1 MNKNRKSYEI
11 LNALGNVDSQFI
23 EEANVRGATGKK
35 TLGMRRKIA
44 AVLLAATVAA
54 AGLGAAVSAGRL
66 NKSFGQLFH
75 SLSEENYESALFDI
89 NQTAADNGVTV
100 TLMQGLC
107 DGRALY
113 VTEKIEFATDVLVL
127 TDEMFEGDRPF
138 GWIIDDAIDVDKSR
152 SLSDKDKAV
161 VSESGGIFQ
170 VIEHD
175 EHSVTVLL
183 IYGGEGISHTESGFF
198 DENSLFTISQ
208 TDLLQC
214 LSENIITCHF
224 DFTFNVKH
232 SSPCFYTLPEEIYQV
247 DYYAEPLDQTLA
259 DVGINPWFIYFSAG
273 AGTGKILDTSL
284 QSDSQ
289 PSLEITMN
297 DGTVYTERNGIRV
310 FNDYFGK
317 DYDQNNFMPCCFDTP
332 IDIKEIKS
340 IKIYGHELKSGVV
353 KPGKERVMAEDKG
366 KMNLPANHP
375 VQFSDE
381 FTTIDL
387 VDYEGS
393 SGRLAYRLLKADL
406 YDNIYATGAKKYT
419 INYQGLEDFRF
430 DTVRYDNAGHA
441 VKTGYD
447 DVINASTGELE
458 DGYYILELE
467 VEVKNIDAE
476 NKFSGSTF
484 DYAGTSIFNKM
495 FHVNQYDQYSP
506 SKNRFIPLVYLK
518 EDEVKRTGQYGDFK
532 LKKGKT
538 RKLHLGFL
546 FTDNNAGSPDQI
558 CFIFG
563 RDFYNG
569 TLPDDFEGY
578 KTFDSTYF
586 NISKL
591 LQEHERKK

>member
-1 MNKNRKSYEI
+1 
-11 LNALGNVDSQFI
+11 
-23 EEANVRGATGKK
+23 
-35 TLGMRRKIA
+35 
-44 AVLLAATVAA
+44 
-54 AGLGAAVSAGRL
+54 
-66 NKSFGQLFH
+66 
-75 SLSEENYESALFDI
+75 
-89 NQTAADNGVTV
+89 
-100 TLMQGLC
+100 
-107 DGRALY
+107 
-113 VTEKIEFATDVLVL
+113 
-127 TDEMFEGDRPF
+127 
-138 GWIIDDAIDVDKSR
+138 
-152 SLSDKDKAV
+152 
-161 VSESGGIFQ
+161 
-170 VIEHD
+170 
-175 EHSVTVLL
+175 
-183 IYGGEGISHTESGFF
+183 
-198 DENSLFTISQ
+198 
-208 TDLLQC
+208 
-214 LSENIITCHF
+214 
-224 DFTFNVKH
+224 
-232 SSPCFYTLPEEIYQV
+232 
-247 DYYAEPLDQTLA
+247 
-259 DVGINPWFIYFSAG
+259 
-273 AGTGKILDTSL
+273 
-284 QSDSQ
+284 
-289 PSLEITMN
+289 
-297 DGTVYTERNGIRV
+297 
-310 FNDYFGK
+310 
-317 DYDQNNFMPCCFDTP
+317 MPCCFDTP

-430 DTVRYDNAGHA
+430 DTVKYDNAGHA

-484 DYAGTSIFNKM
+484 DYADTGIFNKM

-569 TLPDDFEGY
+569 TLPDDFKGY

>member
-1 MNKNRKSYEI
+1 M
-11 LNALGNVDSQFI
+11 
-23 EEANVRGATGKK
+23 T
-35 TLGMRRKIA
+35 T
-44 AVLLAATVAA
+44 
-54 AGLGAAVSAGRL
+54 
-66 NKSFGQLFH
+66 
-75 SLSEENYESALFDI
+75 
-89 NQTAADNGVTV
+89 
-100 TLMQGLC
+100 
-107 DGRALY
+107 
-113 VTEKIEFATDVLVL
+113 
-127 TDEMFEGDRPF
+127 
-138 GWIIDDAIDVDKSR
+138 
-152 SLSDKDKAV
+152 
-161 VSESGGIFQ
+161 
-170 VIEHD
+170 
-175 EHSVTVLL
+175 
-183 IYGGEGISHTESGFF
+183 
-198 DENSLFTISQ
+198 FT
-208 TDLLQC
+208 
-214 LSENIITCHF
+214 
-224 DFTFNVKH
+224 
-232 SSPCFYTLPEEIYQV
+232 
-247 DYYAEPLDQTLA
+247 
-259 DVGINPWFIYFSAG
+259 
-273 AGTGKILDTSL
+273 
-284 QSDSQ
+284 Q
-289 PSLEITMN
+289 PA
-297 DGTVYTERNGIRV
+297 R
-310 FNDYFGK
+310 
-317 DYDQNNFMPCCFDTP
+317 
-332 IDIKEIKS
+332 
-340 IKIYGHELKSGVV
+340 
-353 KPGKERVMAEDKG
+353 
-366 KMNLPANHP
+366 
-375 VQFSDE
+375 
-381 FTTIDL
+381 
-387 VDYEGS
+387 
-393 SGRLAYRLLKADL
+393 
-406 YDNIYATGAKKYT
+406 KKYT

-484 DYAGTSIFNKM
+484 DYADTGIFNKM